1 MFFRDGPM
9 GFPSPVNLSVSLLVV
24 MSSTAFASPFVGSPR
39 EYALGIGALG
49 TAALLEQWP
58 PNRSHPLIGGEQK
71 PYIERERVPDWA
83 LAGAH
88 LVTIAAIRFSDSP
101 DRVRY
106 AHGYGMAVALTQAT
120 TSFTKGIVGRKRPNE
135 DAAVALGKSS
145 KSRSFFSGHA
155 STGFCLATYSSA
167 YAWRAS
173 PKLEVRAGV
182 PLATYGAATY
192 AAWSRVAEHRHYPAD
207 VIAGAAAGTA
217 IGALVFRWYDG
228 MEAGG
233 RAGASASVF
242 PLPRGAAVSVAF

>member
-1 MFFRDGPM
+1 MCFRESRM
-9 GFPSPVNLSVSLLVV
+9 GFPSHVYRNVSLLVLV
-24 MSSTAFASPFVGSPR
+24 SSTALAAPFVGSPR

-49 TAALLEQWP
+49 AAALLEQWP

-88 LVTIAAIRFSDSP
+88 LVTVAAIRFSESP
-101 DRVRY
+101 DQVRY

-120 TSFTKGIVGRKRPNE
+120 TSLTKGIVGRKRPNE
-135 DAAVALGKSS
+135 DAAVVLGKSS

-155 STGFCLATYSSA
+155 STGFCLATYSSV

-173 PKLEVRAGV
+173 PTLYVRAGV

-228 MEAGG
+228 MEATG
-233 RAGASASVF
+233 RRDASVSVF